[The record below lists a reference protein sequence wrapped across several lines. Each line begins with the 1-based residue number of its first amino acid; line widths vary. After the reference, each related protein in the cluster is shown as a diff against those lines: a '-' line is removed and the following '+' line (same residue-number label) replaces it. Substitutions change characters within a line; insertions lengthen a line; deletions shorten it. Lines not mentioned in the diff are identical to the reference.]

1 MASPAD
7 FYVQPGNDLSQSLS
21 GLSGTLGQ
29 MREEKARQAERQRLI
44 DAEAEK
50 EKRIQDRFLAAK
62 TAAQAALQSGD
73 PGKMAEVTLEFP
85 EIGQGLSRAFG
96 IVDAEKKAKASS
108 FARELVTNPQQADQ
122 IYQSRIEDIKAQN
135 GDPTDTIRSYQ
146 AFQQNPQGEL
156 KNLQFMWAAMD
167 KDSYGAFSAERK
179 AEQQAQLAMQ
189 KEAAAERR
197 FQQSEA
203 AKNNRAAMRGG
214 EAGQSPSAVREFQYY
229 QQLKQENPEEAEA
242 YGRAKGYISKQGE
255 ELSSHLQKRLSVATD
270 DAIKSD
276 AEVGRFAAL
285 ADEVDRSDLSGGVFG
300 GSWSETL
307 KDATGSQDAVTDL
320 RRQFM
325 GIRASKV
332 VDNLPPGAA
341 SDPDVKLA
349 LSGFPSENA
358 NKQQISGF
366 LRGLA
371 KIEKVNAE
379 FNNYKAEYLSENGT
393 ERGMLKSWK
402 ERGAQPVQ
410 STGGPAI
417 GSVSDG
423 YRFLGGD
430 PADPASWEAQ

>member
-108 FARELVTNPQQADQ
+108 FTRELVTNPQQADQ
-122 IYQSRIEDIKAQN
+122 IYQSRIEDIKARN

-167 KDSYGAFSAERK
+167 KDSYGAFSDERK
-179 AEQQAQLAMQ
+179 MQQKALAE
-189 KEAAAERR
+189 EAKIAREDAR
-197 FQQSEA
+197 FAQSEA
-203 AKNNRAAMRGG
+203 GKNSRAAMNAADRAITRDIALLTAKQNAEMNDLKRQELGVKIAEKQNKLEQSKIEFQKG
-214 EAGQSPSAVREFQYY
+214 IDSGVAKIDSSIEAADKLINHPGFSSAVGLSSALPTRPGSDAADFEAELESFNAKTFLTNVAQMKG
-229 QQLKQENPEEAEA
+229 LGALTEAEGAKLTSAAGAIRKDMSEEALRKNLLTMKEGMEKA
-242 YGRAKGYISKQGE
+242 KARMAGR
-255 ELSSHLQKRLSVATD
+255 SSVESA
-270 DAIKSD
+270 
-276 AEVGRFAAL
+276 
-285 ADEVDRSDLSGGVFG
+285 
-300 GSWSETL
+300 
-307 KDATGSQDAVTDL
+307 
-320 RRQFM
+320 
-325 GIRASKV
+325 
-332 VDNLPPGAA
+332 PAA
-341 SDPDVKLA
+341 S
-349 LSGFPSENA
+349 
-358 NKQQISGF
+358 
-366 LRGLA
+366 
-371 KIEKVNAE
+371 
-379 FNNYKAEYLSENGT
+379 
-393 ERGMLKSWK
+393 
-402 ERGAQPVQ
+402 
-410 STGGPAI
+410 GPAV